1 MNPLRRGASIATVA
15 TVAVLAVTSTGAATA
30 AAQSTTTTAA
40 ESSNCAPLHLV
51 IANGTTQSSEHAAP
65 DQDGGFGSTIAI
77 PAMLAANSDSKN
89 PLLDRTYISY
99 SASFGGKPGDQSK
112 ATYEKSVAQG
122 ITNTKTELARIAKD
136 CPSQK
141 VFLTGHSQGGQVMST
156 LAREIGAGRGPIPAD
171 RVAGVALFSDP
182 TRSVGAPIFGS
193 AKQSA
198 PAAVPGSKGAEVAK
212 VQIAAT
218 ETPDGGGIASSTAGA
233 ESFGSLRTRTASFC
247 SAGDL
252 SCDTPA
258 DAPLARMVANIGGQ
272 SILDPQDPV
281 GIVTTIGTALGQSV
295 LYTGASVINDNID
308 FNSASGTFQVKQSK
322 STVLNRMVRYSD
334 PKNHKEGV
342 NESIEALT
350 KIAGMGIGAAVTIA
364 KDLLS
369 PASIVQIAAAGVA
382 GPQAAVAVLGARFAQ
397 AAVKLVP
404 PVTLENTVK
413 LAFNEI
419 QKDVTDNKGLFR
431 MAVDTSYWQTVEKHG
446 GSYETAP
453 TGTTGESAVE
463 LTKNWIV
470 AAAQDIT
477 SSGSTPT
484 TTTSKATA
492 PKSVP
497 VYSSRSQQ
505 SLSASTILASN
516 ASANTA
522 TATTTTPTTTT
533 TATTTA
539 EPTTTAPSTTE
550 TTTVAVQPGLN

>member
-30 AAQSTTTTAA
+30 AAQSTTTAAA
-40 ESSNCAPLHLV
+40 ESSKCAPLHLV
-51 IANGTTQSSEHAAP
+51 IANGTTQSSEHASP

-198 PAAVPGSKGAEVAK
+198 PAAVPGSKGGEVAN
-212 VQIAAT
+212 VQIAAID
-218 ETPDGGGIASSTAGA
+218 TPDGGGIASNTAGA

-272 SILDPQDPV
+272 SILDTQDPV

-477 SSGSTPT
+477 SSGSTT
-484 TTTSKATA
+484 TTATSKATA

-516 ASANTA
+516 A
-522 TATTTTPTTTT
+522 TTTT
-533 TATTTA
+533 TATTSPTTSA
-539 EPTTTAPSTTE
+539 ATTTTEPTTTTAPSTTE

>member
-1 MNPLRRGASIATVA
+1 MNPLRRGASIAAVT
-15 TVAVLAVTSTGAATA
+15 TVAVLAATSTGAAAA
-30 AAQSTTTTAA
+30 AAQSTTTAAA

-65 DQDGGFGSTIAI
+65 DQDGGFGSGIAI
-77 PAMLAANSDSKN
+77 PAMLAANSGSKN
-89 PLLDRTYISY
+89 PLLERTYISY

-122 ITNTKTELARIAKD
+122 ITNTKSELARIAKE

-141 VFLTGHSQGGQVMST
+141 VFLTGHSQGGQVMSA

-182 TRSVGAPIFGS
+182 TRTVGSPIFGS
-193 AKQSA
+193 TSQTS
-198 PAAVPGSKGAEVAK
+198 PAAVPGSKGTEVAK
-212 VQIAAT
+212 VQIAAI
-218 ETPDGGGIASSTAGA
+218 EAPDGGGIAPNTASTD
-233 ESFGSLRTRTASFC
+233 SFGSLRSRTASFC
-247 SAGDL
+247 AAGDV

-295 LYTGASVINDNID
+295 LYTGASVVNDNID

-322 STVLNRMVRYSD
+322 STVLGRMVRYSD
-334 PKNHKEGV
+334 PKNQKEGV
-342 NESIEALT
+342 GESITALT
-350 KIAGMGIGAAVTIA
+350 KIAGMGIGAAVTTA

-382 GPQAAVAVLGARFAQ
+382 GPQAALAVLGARFAQ

-404 PVTLENTVK
+404 PVTIENTVK

-419 QKDVTDNKGLFR
+419 QRDVTDNKGLFR

-463 LTKNWIV
+463 LTKNWVV
-470 AAAQDIT
+470 AAAQDIAGSK
-477 SSGSTPT
+477 SSSSTT
-484 TTTSKATA
+484 AATTA

-497 VYSSRSQQ
+497 VYAPRSQQ
-505 SLSASTILASN
+505 PLSASTILASN
-516 ASANTA
+516 STGATSTA
-522 TATTTTPTTTT
+522 TSTT
-533 TATTTA
+533 TTTA
-539 EPTTTAPSTTE
+539 EPTAATTATTPSTTE
-550 TTTVAVQPGLN
+550 TTVAVQPGLN